1 MTTPTVPIPHAIE
14 VDDAYKERDEVAMLE
29 GHDADIPVEEKP
41 TTVSNTSQEWQAS
54 PSPPESENARIKDE
68 EQGRTS
74 NEKRTETEIEHE
86 EENDPNLVFWDGPDD
101 PENPMNWKES
111 VKWANVAAVS
121 AITFIT

>member
-1 MTTPTVPIPHAIE
+1 MTTPTAPIPHTID
-14 VDDAYKERDEVAMLE
+14 VDDAYQQRDELAMLE

-41 TTVSNTSQEWQAS
+41 TTSSNTSKERQAS
-54 PSPPESENARIKDE
+54 LSPPSSDDARIKDE

-74 NEKRTETEIEHE
+74 NEKRTEAEISQE
-86 EENDPNLVFWDGPDD
+86 EEHDPSVVFWNGPDD

>member
-1 MTTPTVPIPHAIE
+1 MTTPTAPVPHPID
-14 VDDAYKERDEVAMLE
+14 VDDAYKERNELAMLE
-29 GHDADIPVEEKP
+29 GHDADILVEEKP
-41 TTVSNTSQEWQAS
+41 TTVSHVSKEPQAP
-54 PSPPESENARIKDE
+54 PSPPGSDDARIKDE

-74 NEKRTETEIEHE
+74 NEKRTEANIEQE
-86 EENDPNLVFWDGPDD
+86 EEHDPNLVFWNGPED